1 MRVLF
6 VKLSSMYVQQTR
18 IKYQKLL
25 KATLTL
31 LPLFGIPYTI
41 SLILAI
47 PAKRNP
53 TFEIFWLFFDQ
64 AFIAFQGLFASLIYC
79 IFNNEVQVEIVR
91 KYKFFKD
98 RNNGQVKRRNRTIS
112 HTTQVQLNDEMQELN
127 IIEMK
132 TDQM

>member
-25 KATLTL
+25 RATLIL

-41 SLILAI
+41 SIMLAF

-64 AFIAFQGLFASLIYC
+64 AFIAFQGLFASLAYC
-79 IFNNEVQVEIVR
+79 LLNNEVQVEIVR
-91 KYKFFKD
+91 KYKYLKD
-98 RNNGQVKRRNRTIS
+98 RNNQQVKRRNRTIS
-112 HTTQVQLNDEMQELN
+112 HTTQVQLTEELQELN
-127 IIEMK
+127 ILEMK
-132 TDQM
+132 TDQL